1 MAEKFIMVWTID
13 DETMSMPHSTQ
24 DGALQRAEKLL
35 HEHGCDLE
43 IALHLDR
50 ISSPNCLQRSACFRR
65 YSVLSVIGG
74 WCTGRQSA
82 GCIRLLTLRSSHCEN
97 QIRLLRVKP
106 GPSLPGERNVPRNE
120 KKGRAQQ
127 FKCVA
132 ISLLHPAARFEF
144 IRNDP
149 RPDQDLRRTPVA

>member
-24 DGALQRAEKLL
+24 DGALQR
-35 HEHGCDLE
+35 
-43 IALHLDR
+43 
-50 ISSPNCLQRSACFRR
+50 SACFRR

-82 GCIRLLTLRSSHCEN
+82 VCIRLLTLRSSHCEN

-106 GPSLPGERNVPRNE
+106 GPSLPGEKERATKREKGASSAVQVCSDIATPPR
-120 KKGRAQQ
+120 
-127 FKCVA
+127 
-132 ISLLHPAARFEF
+132 
-144 IRNDP
+144 
-149 RPDQDLRRTPVA
+149 RPLRIHQE

>member
-24 DGALQRAEKLL
+24 DGALQR
-35 HEHGCDLE
+35 
-43 IALHLDR
+43 
-50 ISSPNCLQRSACFRR
+50 SACFRR

-82 GCIRLLTLRSSHCEN
+82 VCIRLLTLRSSHCEN